1 MRPVK
6 IMWPKAYC
14 SCLTSL
20 PSCHTARQCTVTNC
34 LNIWIFLQKLISFY
48 HTDRCDFK
56 CFHKCDTYLLAV
68 VMLCSIRDWWWW
80 WGGGRRKTATE
91 DLVFEYA
98 LNSELAS
105 SQRGACTHN
114 VVVRCMVGIL
124 IDLWKMSWM
133 LSAWMATAL
142 LALCRGQNIV
152 NEGRPPHTIIMKLN
166 MYGLVAWMLCL
177 LSFALLF

>member
-124 IDLWKMSWM
+124 ICGKWVGCSPPGWRRPCWLSVGDKTLWTKVGLHIQLSWN
-133 LSAWMATAL
+133 SICTD
-142 LALCRGQNIV
+142 
-152 NEGRPPHTIIMKLN
+152 
-166 MYGLVAWMLCL
+166 
-177 LSFALLF
+177 